1 MTCSCRRLLTEDE
14 LFHAY
19 GLAGT
24 PPEPCDAYKVNA
36 AKRRIELDAKRA
48 RAAYAANLSKKA
60 EASANTILRR
70 LREQE
75 HFLKVGGR

>member
-1 MTCSCRRLLTEDE
+1 MTCPCRRLLTEDE

-19 GLAGT
+19 GLAGK
-24 PPEPCDAYKVNA
+24 PPEPCDEYVNA
-36 AKRRIELDAKRA
+36 AEKRIELDAKRV
-48 RAAYAANLSKKA
+48 RAEYAADLSKKA
-60 EASANTILRR
+60 EGTANTILRR